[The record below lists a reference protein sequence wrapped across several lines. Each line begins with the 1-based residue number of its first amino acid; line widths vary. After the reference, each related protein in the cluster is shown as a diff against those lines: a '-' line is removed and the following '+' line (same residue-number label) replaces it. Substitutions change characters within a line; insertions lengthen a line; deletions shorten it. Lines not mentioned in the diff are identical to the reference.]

1 MTSTDWLF
9 SKPMFLAQV
18 HTPKKPLNRGSG
30 FTLIELLVVIVI
42 IGIIL
47 SVATLSMGVLGRDN
61 DIEDQAKRLKAV
73 IEQVKEE
80 SELQGRDIGLL
91 IEKDGYLF
99 MRYDYTTQHWQLM
112 NNDDMTDYRQLPAGL
127 QMRLWLEDREIVINT
142 HQENQELLERSSS
155 SSSSERTAE
164 TQIDYQPN
172 TTSSTSSTSL
182 KEDVT
187 PQIMILSSG
196 DISPFELRISRD
208 QSDFSWRLTGADDST
223 LTLDS
228 GSNLQ

>member
-1 MTSTDWLF
+1 MITTHG
-9 SKPMFLAQV
+9 
-18 HTPKKPLNRGSG
+18 HTPDKSLKTDSDSG

-80 SELQGRDIGLL
+80 SELQGRDVGLL

-99 MRYDYTTQHWQLM
+99 MRYDYATQHWQFM

-127 QMRLWLEDREIVINT
+127 QIRLWLEDREIIVNT
-142 HQENQELLERSSS
+142 HQENQELLSRSSS
-155 SSSSERTAE
+155 SSSSSQSSTAD
-164 TQIDYQPN
+164 IGYQSN
-172 TTSSTSSTSL
+172 MASNTSSSTM
-182 KEDVT
+182 KDDVM

-196 DISPFELRISRD
+196 DISPFELSISRD
-208 QSDFSWRLTGADDST
+208 QSDFSWRLIGSDDST

-228 GSNLQ
+228 GNNLQ

>member
-1 MTSTDWLF
+1 
-9 SKPMFLAQV
+9 
-18 HTPKKPLNRGSG
+18 
-30 FTLIELLVVIVI
+30 
-42 IGIIL
+42 
-47 SVATLSMGVLGRDN
+47 MGVLGRDN

-99 MRYDYTTQHWQLM
+99 MRYDYTAQHWQLM
-112 NNDDMTDYRQLPAGL
+112 NNDDMTDYRQLPEGL
-127 QMRLWLEDREIVINT
+127 KMRLWLEDREIVINT
-142 HQENQELLERSSS
+142 HQENQELLARASSS
-155 SSSSERTAE
+155 SSSSQSST
-164 TQIDYQPN
+164 TDIGYQNN
-172 TTSSTSSTSL
+172 TTSNASTSI

-208 QSDFSWRLTGADDST
+208 QSDFSWRLIGSDNST

>member
-1 MTSTDWLF
+1 MIATQSHTSE
-9 SKPMFLAQV
+9 
-18 HTPKKPLNRGSG
+18 KPLYRDSG

-42 IGIIL
+42 IGIIT
-47 SVATLSMGVLGRDN
+47 SMVTLSIGVLGRDN

-99 MRYDYTTQHWQLM
+99 MRYDYTAQHWQLM
-112 NNDDMTDYRQLPAGL
+112 NNDDMTEYRQLPAGL

-142 HQENQELLERSSS
+142 HQENQELLARTSSS
-155 SSSSERTAE
+155 SSSAQSTE
-164 TQIDYQPN
+164 TQLGYQPN
-172 TTSSTSSTSL
+172 TNSNTTPSSL

-208 QSDFSWRLTGADDST
+208 QSDFSWRLVGADDST

>member
-1 MTSTDWLF
+1 MIINRGH
-9 SKPMFLAQV
+9 KPE
-18 HTPKKPLNRGSG
+18 KPLGAHSG

-99 MRYDYTTQHWQLM
+99 MRYDYTAQHWQLM
-112 NNDDMTDYRQLPAGL
+112 NNDDMTDYRQLPEGL
-127 QMRLWLEDREIVINT
+127 KMRLWLEDREIVINT
-142 HQENQELLERSSS
+142 HQENQELLARASSS
-155 SSSSERTAE
+155 SSSSQSST
-164 TQIDYQPN
+164 TDIGYQNN
-172 TTSSTSSTSL
+172 TTSNASTSSI

-208 QSDFSWRLTGADDST
+208 QTDFSWRLIGSDNST

>member
-1 MTSTDWLF
+1 MIINRGH
-9 SKPMFLAQV
+9 KPE
-18 HTPKKPLNRGSG
+18 KPLRAHSG

-99 MRYDYTTQHWQLM
+99 MRYDYTAQHWQLM
-112 NNDDMTDYRQLPAGL
+112 NNDDMTDYRQLPEGL
-127 QMRLWLEDREIVINT
+127 KMLLWLEDREIIINT
-142 HQENQELLERSSS
+142 HQENQELLARSSS
-155 SSSSERTAE
+155 SSSSSQSST
-164 TQIDYQPN
+164 TDIGYQNN
-172 TTSSTSSTSL
+172 TTSNASTSSI

-208 QSDFSWRLTGADDST
+208 QTDFSWRLIGSDNST

>member
-1 MTSTDWLF
+1 MITTHG
-9 SKPMFLAQV
+9 
-18 HTPKKPLNRGSG
+18 HTPDRSLKTDSG

-80 SELQGRDIGLL
+80 SELQGRDVGLL

-99 MRYDYTTQHWQLM
+99 MRYDYATQHWQFM

-127 QMRLWLEDREIVINT
+127 QMRLWLEDREIIVNT
-142 HQENQELLERSSS
+142 HQENQELLSRSSS
-155 SSSSERTAE
+155 SSSSSQSSTTDIGYQSNTAS
-164 TQIDYQPN
+164 N
-172 TTSSTSSTSL
+172 TSSSTM
-182 KEDVT
+182 KDDVM

-208 QSDFSWRLTGADDST
+208 QSDFSWRLIGSDDST